1 LPNIFNE
8 EAGILPSDF
17 FGDYWNEFSSDPVQY
32 HSYSV
37 ITDN

>member
-8 EAGILPSDF
+8 EAGIFPENF
-17 FGDYWNEFSSDPVQY
+17 FGDFWHEYSLDPVDY